1 MDKAVFKYL
10 KKRGVNVTAPFAEDV
25 PFSERAPKFF
35 EWFHKSVL
43 NLDTDEYRR
52 EFWHEAYKSGHI
64 IGPVPYTLEN
74 YLKRRGIAYR
84 QDVVNIFA
92 YAILMG
98 GSFAVWI
105 IQRQI
110 EKHIRRLK
118 RPTYYETEMVR
129 RKSLA
134 RERRKLNKRS
144 TVNPCPTVDEIKN
157 AFQHA

>member
-10 KKRGVNVTAPFAEDV
+10 KKRGVDVTAPFADDV

-74 YLKRRGIAYR
+74 YLKRRGVAYR
-84 QDVVNIFA
+84 QEAVNIFA
-92 YAILMG
+92 YAILLMSSSKSLMPG
-98 GSFAVWI
+98 TRTYLNQNGLPLSSSHWAVWSVCSLLLSVSARCLSGFI
-105 IQRQI
+105 CFMSRGQG
-110 EKHIRRLK
+110 
-118 RPTYYETEMVR
+118 RPL
-129 RKSLA
+129 S
-134 RERRKLNKRS
+134 
-144 TVNPCPTVDEIKN
+144 
-157 AFQHA
+157 